1 MNLVKPKRLKKGD
14 LIGVISPSAGA
25 AGFFPHRVEQA
36 SKELERLGFKL
47 KIAGNAL
54 KTESYVSASAE
65 HRAEDLHELFADP
78 AIKAIIAATGGNHS
92 NQMLKFLDFK
102 LIKANPKIFCGYSD
116 NTVLHYTLA
125 SQANLTTFYG
135 PCLVTQFG
143 EYPHILPY
151 TEDHFIKALSQ
162 VEPIGPVLPSENYTC
177 EFLDWGQKKDLDRP
191 RHLIPGHGY
200 QWWQTGRAKAPV
212 FGGAVPSINHLAGT
226 RYWVDPT
233 DKILFLDHPEGEIF
247 GTGFPL
253 SWLDSFLA
261 DLDNMGVFRQIKG
274 LVIGRAYNLS
284 PEQILQ
290 LKQMVLNYTSGFDY
304 PVLYDFNIGHTDPI
318 ITLPLG
324 VMVRMDSFNNTF
336 EILESGVS

>member
-1 MNLVKPKRLKKGD
+1 
-14 LIGVISPSAGA
+14 
-25 AGFFPHRVEQA
+25 
-36 SKELERLGFKL
+36 
-47 KIAGNAL
+47 
-54 KTESYVSASAE
+54 
-65 HRAEDLHELFADP
+65 
-78 AIKAIIAATGGNHS
+78 
-92 NQMLKFLDFK
+92 
-102 LIKANPKIFCGYSD
+102 
-116 NTVLHYTLA
+116 
-125 SQANLTTFYG
+125 
-135 PCLVTQFG
+135 
-143 EYPHILPY
+143 
-151 TEDHFIKALSQ
+151 
-162 VEPIGPVLPSENYTC
+162 
-177 EFLDWGQKKDLDRP
+177 
-191 RHLIPGHGY
+191 
-200 QWWQTGRAKAPV
+200 
-212 FGGAVPSINHLAGT
+212 LAGT